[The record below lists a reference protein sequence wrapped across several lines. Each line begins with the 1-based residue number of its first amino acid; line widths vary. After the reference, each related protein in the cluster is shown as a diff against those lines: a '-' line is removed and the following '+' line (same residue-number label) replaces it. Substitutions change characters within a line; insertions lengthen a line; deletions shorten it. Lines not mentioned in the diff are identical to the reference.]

1 MRRSILFLLCL
12 LGLGGCHHQVAHLE
26 PSQGPVVILGDS
38 LAAGT
43 GAASGEG
50 FVDLLQQRLGVEI
63 VNRGIPGNTT
73 AQGLARLQKDVL
85 SLEPSLVIV
94 ELGGNDVLQKVEPAQ
109 TFQNLEK
116 IVDAIQAQRTP
127 VLLLGI
133 RGGLVK
139 DRFASEFRRLSK
151 DKQTALVE
159 NIMEGVLTQPGLKAD
174 PIHPNAAGYR
184 VLADRIEPTLKSLL
198 QQIGKL
204 PESE

>member
-1 MRRSILFLLCL
+1 
-12 LGLGGCHHQVAHLE
+12 
-26 PSQGPVVILGDS
+26 
-38 LAAGT
+38 
-43 GAASGEG
+43 
-50 FVDLLQQRLGVEI
+50 
-63 VNRGIPGNTT
+63 
-73 AQGLARLQKDVL
+73 KDVL

-94 ELGGNDVLQKVEPAQ
+94 ELGGNDVLQKVDPQQ

-151 DKQTALVE
+151 DKETALVE